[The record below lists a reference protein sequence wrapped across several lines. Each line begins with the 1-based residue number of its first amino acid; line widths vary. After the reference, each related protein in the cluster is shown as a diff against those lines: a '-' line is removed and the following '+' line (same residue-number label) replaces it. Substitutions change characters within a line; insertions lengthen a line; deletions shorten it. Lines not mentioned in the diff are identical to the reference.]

1 MKRTSVFLL
10 AMLFTTSIL
19 AQDRIDSFMSD
30 EKILSHMDVDVN
42 VGTTSLGIDVGVNVG
57 TTGLG
62 IDVAVPVGNYVRL
75 RAGYNYMPRISINT
89 DFTVETSKG
98 GIGNLIDKID
108 GIEEKFAEYGIDMN
122 SESFAEYKA
131 LFDKF
136 SKVERKDYVTMA
148 LKPNLHQFKF
158 MVDVMPFRNNK
169 HWSFTAGF
177 FVGPSTVGYAENLEK
192 EVLMLEGVNAYN
204 KIYRDYPEYGINGSY
219 LHCVGKEKDDP
230 FYKHGLAGFCL
241 GRFADGDMALMV
253 PGEDASAKAEMVVNK
268 VRHYVGFGYNT
279 SLSGD
284 KRWRLK
290 VEAGVMFLCGSPS
303 VYVDNV
309 YKFDADEIRFDEDGR
324 YLSGMGF
331 DIDGNYYGE
340 IVRWFEEDL
349 EYKYVGQRLDHVDVV
364 HDLHDT
370 PGKVG
375 RTINTISKFKVYPN
389 ISIGIS
395 YRLF

>member
-1 MKRTSVFLL
+1 MKRTSMFLL
-10 AMLFTTSIL
+10 AMLFTTAIL
-19 AQDRIDSFMSD
+19 AQDGVGEKQSLCSFMN
-30 EKILSHMDVDVN
+30 ERNILSHM
-42 VGTTSLGIDVGVNVG
+42 DVGVNVG

-62 IDVAVPVGNYVRL
+62 IDVGVNVGNYVRL
-75 RAGYNYMPRISINT
+75 RAGYNYMPRISMNT

-108 GIEEKFAEYGIDMN
+108 RIEEKFEEYGIDMN

-204 KIYRDYPEYGINGSY
+204 KIYRDYPEYGINGTWLQDWSK
-219 LHCVGKEKDDP
+219 GPDKEPWKDDP

-253 PGEDASAKAEMVVNK
+253 PGEDASAKAEMVVSK
-268 VRHYVGFGYNT
+268 VRPYVGFGYQT
-279 SLSGD
+279 DLSRD
-284 KRWRLK
+284 RKWKLN
-290 VEAGVMFLCGSPS
+290 VDAGVMFLCGSPS

-309 YKFDADEIRFDEDGR
+309 YKFDAGEIRFDEDGR

-389 ISIGIS
+389 ISVGIS

>member
-1 MKRTSVFLL
+1 
-10 AMLFTTSIL
+10 
-19 AQDRIDSFMSD
+19 
-30 EKILSHMDVDVN
+30 
-42 VGTTSLGIDVGVNVG
+42 
-57 TTGLG
+57 
-62 IDVAVPVGNYVRL
+62 
-75 RAGYNYMPRISINT
+75 
-89 DFTVETSKG
+89 ETSKG

-108 GIEEKFAEYGIDMN
+108 RIEEKFEEYGIDMN

-204 KIYRDYPEYGINGSY
+204 KIYRDYPEHGINGTWLQDWSK
-219 LHCVGKEKDDP
+219 GPDKEPWKDDP

-241 GRFADGDMALMV
+241 GRFADDDMALMV
-253 PGEDASAKAEMVVNK
+253 PGEDASAKAEMVVSK
-268 VRHYVGFGYNT
+268 VRPYVGFGYNT

-284 KRWRLK
+284 KRWRLN
-290 VEAGVMFLCGSPS
+290 VDAGVMFLGGSPS

-309 YKFDADEIRFDEDGR
+309 YKFDAGEIRFDEDGR

-349 EYKYVGQRLDHVDVV
+349 EYKDVGQRLDHVDVV

>member
-1 MKRTSVFLL
+1 MFLL
-10 AMLFTTSIL
+10 AMLFTTAIL
-19 AQDRIDSFMSD
+19 AQDGVGEKQPLCSFMN
-30 EKILSHMDVDVN
+30 ERNILSHM
-42 VGTTSLGIDVGVNVG
+42 DVGVNVG

-62 IDVAVPVGNYVRL
+62 IDVAVPIGNYVRL
-75 RAGYNYMPRISINT
+75 RAGYNYMPRISLNAN
-89 DFTVETSKG
+89 FTVETSKG

-108 GIEEKFAEYGIDMN
+108 RIEEKFEEYGIDMN

-158 MVDVMPFRNNK
+158 MVDVLPFRNNK

-192 EVLMLEGVNAYN
+192 EALMLEGVNAYN
-204 KIYRDYPEYGINGSY
+204 DIYRNYPEYGINGSY
-219 LHCVGKEKDDP
+219 LHRVGKENDDP

-268 VRHYVGFGYNT
+268 VRPYVGFGYNT
-279 SLSGD
+279 SLSED
-284 KRWRLK
+284 KRWRLN
-290 VEAGVMFLCGSPS
+290 VDAGVMFLFGSPS

-309 YKFDADEIRFDEDGR
+309 YKFDDGDICFDEDGR

-389 ISIGIS
+389 ISVGVS

>member
-1 MKRTSVFLL
+1 MKRTGLFLM
-10 AMLFTTSIL
+10 AMLLVTGVL
-19 AQDRIDSFMSD
+19 AQVKADGKQSLCSYMSN
-30 EKILSHMDVDVN
+30 ENIFSHM
-42 VGTTSLGIDVGVNVG
+42 DVGVNVG

-122 SESFAEYKA
+122 SESFAKYKA
-131 LFDKF
+131 MFDKF

-158 MVDVMPFRNNK
+158 MVDVLPFRNNK

-204 KIYRDYPEYGINGSY
+204 SIYVDYPEHGINGSY
-219 LHCVGKEKDDP
+219 LHQVGKEKNDP

-241 GRFADGDMALMV
+241 GKFADGDMALMV

-268 VRHYVGFGYNT
+268 VRPYVGFGYNT

-284 KRWRLK
+284 KRWRLN
-290 VEAGVMFLCGSPS
+290 VDAGVMFLCGSPS

-309 YKFDADEIRFDEDGR
+309 YKFDAGEIRFDEDGR

-349 EYKYVGQRLDHVDVV
+349 EYKLVGKKLNHVDIV
-364 HDLHDT
+364 HDLHDI

-389 ISIGIS
+389 ISIGVS

>member
-1 MKRTSVFLL
+1 F
-10 AMLFTTSIL
+10 
-19 AQDRIDSFMSD
+19 
-30 EKILSHMDVDVN
+30 SHM
-42 VGTTSLGIDVGVNVG
+42 DVGVNVG

-62 IDVAVPVGNYVRL
+62 IDVGVNVGNYVRL
-75 RAGYNYMPRISINT
+75 RAGYNYMPRISMNT

-108 GIEEKFAEYGIDMN
+108 RIEEKFEEHGIDMN

-158 MVDVMPFRNNK
+158 MVDVMPFKNNK

-204 KIYRDYPEYGINGSY
+204 KIYMNYPEHGINGTWLQDWSK
-219 LHCVGKEKDDP
+219 GPDKEPWKDDP

-253 PGEDASAKAEMVVNK
+253 PGEDASAKAEMVVSK
-268 VRHYVGFGYNT
+268 VRPYVGFGYQT
-279 SLSGD
+279 DLSRD
-284 KRWRLK
+284 RKWKLN
-290 VEAGVMFLCGSPS
+290 VDAGVMFLCGSPS

-309 YKFDADEIRFDEDGR
+309 YKFDAGEIRFDEDGR

-389 ISIGIS
+389 ISVGIS

>member
-1 MKRTSVFLL
+1 MKRTSMFLL
-10 AMLFTTSIL
+10 AMLFTTAFL
-19 AQDRIDSFMSD
+19 AQDRVGEKQSLCSFMN
-30 EKILSHMDVDVN
+30 ERNILSHM
-42 VGTTSLGIDVGVNVG
+42 DVGVNVG

-75 RAGYNYMPRISINT
+75 RAGYNYMPRISLNAN
-89 DFTVETSKG
+89 FTVETSKG

-108 GIEEKFAEYGIDMN
+108 RIEEKFEEYGIDMN

-158 MVDVMPFRNNK
+158 MVDVLPFRNNK

-192 EVLMLEGVNAYN
+192 EALMLEGVNAYN
-204 KIYRDYPEYGINGSY
+204 DIYRNYPEYGINGSY

-268 VRHYVGFGYNT
+268 VRPYVGFGYNT
-279 SLSGD
+279 SLSED
-284 KRWRLK
+284 KRWRLN
-290 VEAGVMFLCGSPS
+290 VDAGVMFLCGSPS

-309 YKFDADEIRFDEDGR
+309 YKFDDGDICFDEDGR

-389 ISIGIS
+389 ISVGVS

>member
-1 MKRTSVFLL
+1 MKRTSVFLM
-10 AMLFTTSIL
+10 AMLLVTGVL
-19 AQDRIDSFMSD
+19 AQVKADGKQSLCSYMSN
-30 EKILSHMDVDVN
+30 ENIFSHM
-42 VGTTSLGIDVGVNVG
+42 DVGVNVG

-62 IDVAVPVGNYVRL
+62 IDVGVNVGNYVRL
-75 RAGYNYMPRISINT
+75 RAGYNYMPRISMNT

-108 GIEEKFAEYGIDMN
+108 RIEEKFEEYGIDMN

-204 KIYRDYPEYGINGSY
+204 KIYRDYPEHGINGTWLQDWSK
-219 LHCVGKEKDDP
+219 GPDKEPWKDDP

-241 GRFADGDMALMV
+241 GRFADDDMALMV
-253 PGEDASAKAEMVVNK
+253 PGEDASAKAEMVVSK
-268 VRHYVGFGYNT
+268 VRPYVGFGYNT

-284 KRWRLK
+284 KRWRLN
-290 VEAGVMFLCGSPS
+290 VDAGVMFLGGSPS

-309 YKFDADEIRFDEDGR
+309 YKFDAGEIRFDEDGR

-349 EYKYVGQRLDHVDVV
+349 EYKDVGQRLDHVDVV

>member
-10 AMLFTTSIL
+10 AMLFTTGIL
-19 AQDRIDSFMSD
+19 AQDRIDSFMSE

-42 VGTTSLGIDVGVNVG
+42 VGTTGLGIDVGVNVG

-62 IDVAVPVGNYVRL
+62 IDVGVNVGNYVRL
-75 RAGYNYMPRISINT
+75 RAGYNYMPRISMNT

-108 GIEEKFAEYGIDMN
+108 RIEEKFEEYGIDMN

-219 LHCVGKEKDDP
+219 LHRVGKEKDDP

-268 VRHYVGFGYNT
+268 VRPYVGFGYNT

-284 KRWRLK
+284 KRWRLN
-290 VEAGVMFLCGSPS
+290 VDAGVMFLGGSPS

-309 YKFDADEIRFDEDGR
+309 YKFDAGEIRFDEDGR

-389 ISIGIS
+389 ISVGIS

>member
-1 MKRTSVFLL
+1 M
-10 AMLFTTSIL
+10 AMLLVTGVL
-19 AQDRIDSFMSD
+19 AQVKANGKQSLCSYMSN
-30 EKILSHMDVDVN
+30 ENIFSHM
-42 VGTTSLGIDVGVNVG
+42 DVGVNVG

-62 IDVAVPVGNYVRL
+62 IDVGVNVGNYVRL
-75 RAGYNYMPRISINT
+75 RAGYNYMPRISMNT

-108 GIEEKFAEYGIDMN
+108 RIEEKFEEYGIDMN

-204 KIYRDYPEYGINGSY
+204 KIYRDYPEHGINGTWLQDWSK
-219 LHCVGKEKDDP
+219 GPDKEPWKDDP

-268 VRHYVGFGYNT
+268 VRPYVGFGYQT
-279 SLSGD
+279 DLSRD
-284 KRWRLK
+284 RKWKLN
-290 VEAGVMFLCGSPS
+290 VDAGVMFLCGSPS

-309 YKFDADEIRFDEDGR
+309 YKFDAGEIRFDEDGR

-340 IVRWFEEDL
+340 IVRWFDL
-349 EYKYVGQRLDHVDVV
+349 EYKYVDVGQRLDHVDVV
-364 HDLHDT
+364 HDLHDI

-389 ISIGIS
+389 ISVGIS

>member
-1 MKRTSVFLL
+1 MKRTSMFLL
-10 AMLFTTSIL
+10 AMLFTTAIL
-19 AQDRIDSFMSD
+19 AQDGVGEKQSLCSFMN
-30 EKILSHMDVDVN
+30 ERNILSHM
-42 VGTTSLGIDVGVNVG
+42 DVGVNVG

-75 RAGYNYMPRISINT
+75 RAGYNYMPRISLNAN
-89 DFTVETSKG
+89 FTVETSKG
-98 GIGNLIDKID
+98 GIGNLINKID
-108 GIEEKFAEYGIDMN
+108 RIEEKFEEYGIDMN

-158 MVDVMPFRNNK
+158 MIDVLPFRNNK

-204 KIYRDYPEYGINGSY
+204 DIYRNYPEYGINGSY
-219 LHCVGKEKDDP
+219 LHHVGKEKDDP

-268 VRHYVGFGYNT
+268 VRPYVGFGYNT
-279 SLSGD
+279 SLSED
-284 KRWRLK
+284 KRWRLN
-290 VEAGVMFLCGSPS
+290 VDAGVMFLFGSPS

-309 YKFDADEIRFDEDGR
+309 YKFDDGDICFDKDGR

-389 ISIGIS
+389 ISVGVS

>member
-10 AMLFTTSIL
+10 AMLFTTGIL
-19 AQDRIDSFMSD
+19 AQDRIDSFMSE
-30 EKILSHMDVDVN
+30 EKILSHMDV
-42 VGTTSLGIDVGVNVG
+42 GVN
-57 TTGLG
+57 
-62 IDVAVPVGNYVRL
+62 VGNYVRL
-75 RAGYNYMPRISINT
+75 RAGYNYMPRISMNT

-108 GIEEKFAEYGIDMN
+108 RIEEKFEEHGIDMN

-158 MVDVMPFRNNK
+158 MVDVMPFKNNK

-204 KIYRDYPEYGINGSY
+204 KIYMNYPEHGINGTWLQDWSK
-219 LHCVGKEKDDP
+219 GPDKEPWKDDP

-253 PGEDASAKAEMVVNK
+253 PGEDASAKAEMVVSK
-268 VRHYVGFGYNT
+268 VRPYVGFGYQT
-279 SLSGD
+279 DLSRD
-284 KRWRLK
+284 RKWKLN
-290 VEAGVMFLCGSPS
+290 VDAGVMFLCGSPS

-309 YKFDADEIRFDEDGR
+309 YKFDAGEIRFDEDGR

-389 ISIGIS
+389 ISVGIS

>member
-1 MKRTSVFLL
+1 MKRTSMFLL
-10 AMLFTTSIL
+10 AMLFTTAIL
-19 AQDRIDSFMSD
+19 AQDGVGEKQSLCSFMN
-30 EKILSHMDVDVN
+30 ERNIFSHM
-42 VGTTSLGIDVGVNVG
+42 DVGVNVG

-75 RAGYNYMPRISINT
+75 RAGYNYMPRISMNT

-108 GIEEKFAEYGIDMN
+108 RIEEKFEEYGIDMN

-192 EVLMLEGVNAYN
+192 EALMLEGVNAYN

-219 LHCVGKEKDDP
+219 LHRVGKEKDDP

-268 VRHYVGFGYNT
+268 VRPYVGFGYNT

-284 KRWRLK
+284 KRWRLN
-290 VEAGVMFLCGSPS
+290 VDAGVMFLCGSPS

-309 YKFDADEIRFDEDGR
+309 YKFNADDISFDEEGR
-324 YLSGMGF
+324 YVSGMGF

-389 ISIGIS
+389 ISVGIS

>member
-1 MKRTSVFLL
+1 MFLL
-10 AMLFTTSIL
+10 AMLFTTAIL
-19 AQDRIDSFMSD
+19 AQDGVGEKQSLCSFMN
-30 EKILSHMDVDVN
+30 ERNILSHM
-42 VGTTSLGIDVGVNVG
+42 DVGVNVG

-62 IDVAVPVGNYVRL
+62 IDVAVPVGNYIRL
-75 RAGYNYMPRISINT
+75 RAGYNYMPRISLNAN
-89 DFTVETSKG
+89 FTVETSKG

-108 GIEEKFAEYGIDMN
+108 RIEEKFEEYGIDMN

-158 MVDVMPFRNNK
+158 MIDVLPFRNNK

-192 EVLMLEGVNAYN
+192 EALMLEGVNAYN
-204 KIYRDYPEYGINGSY
+204 NIYRNYPEYGINGSY

-268 VRHYVGFGYNT
+268 VRPYVGFGYNT
-279 SLSGD
+279 SLSED
-284 KRWRLK
+284 KRWRLN
-290 VEAGVMFLCGSPS
+290 VDAGVMFLCGSPS

-309 YKFDADEIRFDEDGR
+309 YKFDDGDICFDEDGR

-389 ISIGIS
+389 ISVGVS